1 MRGSARH
8 AASHGESVGR
18 SVGRWEAIL
27 LGIIN
32 YLGESKPHD
41 AILIETDEERRPVYL
56 SHLAGRQARPVELF
70 QIAGNIPIKLQCFVG
85 TRKRVTF
92 RS

>member
-1 MRGSARH
+1 MR
-8 AASHGESVGR
+8 AAQRGQPRGLGGSVGW
-18 SVGRWEAIL
+18 WEAIL

-56 SHLAGRQARPVELF
+56 SHLAGRQTRSVGSSF
-70 QIAGNIPIKLQCFVG
+70 QFAGNVPIKLQCFVE
-85 TRKRVTF
+85 TRERVTF